1 MDAKW
6 VLVSVSCVGLLLGL
20 VAILLLTSY
29 MACQWGDQHQHRDFR
44 PAHQLICGKT
54 LKLSKLNLPQVTAL
68 HLDQLLCAVP
78 GAPPILVRYGVF
90 YPNLSLDM

>member
-20 VAILLLTSY
+20 VAILLVTSY

-54 LKLSKLNLPQVTAL
+54 LKFQTKSATGYCSPPGPTAVCCSWCSSHPGEIRGVLS
-68 HLDQLLCAVP
+68 
-78 GAPPILVRYGVF
+78 
-90 YPNLSLDM
+90 